1 MQEVKKSAKSGVFF
15 VDLEF
20 KESKAIFHRLGVQSL
35 PWIVHVNPNVP
46 VGADGVIKFK
56 QDDVVRAALYLDFW
70 NGTPRR
76 RMPCHGTWV
85 RSKAMSFGVSC

>member
-1 MQEVKKSAKSGVFF
+1 MN
-15 VDLEF
+15 LEF

-56 QDDVVRAALYLDFW
+56 QEDVVSALLDEHKLY
-70 NGTPRR
+70 TATDTRR
-76 RMPCHGTWV
+76 QCLWQT
-85 RSKAMSFGVSC
+85 S